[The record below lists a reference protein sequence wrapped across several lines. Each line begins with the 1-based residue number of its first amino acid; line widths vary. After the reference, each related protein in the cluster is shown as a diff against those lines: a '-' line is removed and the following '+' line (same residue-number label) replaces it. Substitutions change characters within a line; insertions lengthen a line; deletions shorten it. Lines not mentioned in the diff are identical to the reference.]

1 MDLDLKEKQEE
12 TIDLGRLAGIMWD
25 RKKITGGIIAG
36 CTAIAIATAFV
47 LPKQYEST
55 TLVQTRSAGNDIS
68 GMKAMAA
75 AMGVNVG
82 GSASNASPLN
92 YIELMK
98 SRTVLDPII
107 ENMDWDDP
115 KKKPTAKAFAK
126 SNLDIQNTKQTNLIT
141 VTAKGRTPEEAQMI
155 SQGVVDNFLAMQ
167 TDKNQQTQSLLVTFL
182 NDRIETAKKE
192 SDEAAQK
199 LADFSRENKIYS
211 PSDQVKL
218 AITQLDAYDKAV
230 SDMQAQQ
237 KSAQAQYDVA
247 TQKLGEQKA
256 GAKAYNINDNSTV
269 QSIRSQIVAK
279 EVALTELRHRYTD
292 QYPDVIAAQKQLN
305 QLRQSLVTEV
315 NNVVD
320 SNAATLNTAQMELL
334 KNQAVAQAQAS
345 AASASEEAIK
355 SKRDE
360 KEKELGKFP
369 DNAMT
374 YMQLDRDA
382 KIKQQIYT
390 SLVNQCEQDK
400 IQEAMESMDI
410 QVIDPADLPDEDKPA
425 APRRKLIAGV
435 GFLIGLMVSI
445 GYALII
451 YRREN
456 HE

>member
-36 CTAIAIATAFV
+36 CTAIAIATAFI

-107 ENMDWDDP
+107 DNMEWDDP
-115 KKKPTAKAFAK
+115 KKKPTAKDFAK
-126 SNLDIQNTKQTNLIT
+126 KNLDIQNTKQTNLIT

-211 PSDQVKL
+211 PDDQVKL

-279 EVALTELRHRYTD
+279 EVALTELRQRYTD
-292 QYPDVIAAQKQLN
+292 EYPDVIAAQKQLN

-345 AASASEEAIK
+345 AAVASEEAIK

-360 KEKELGKFP
+360 KEKELGNFP

-425 APRRKLIAGV
+425 APKKKLIAA
-435 GFLIGLMVSI
+435 IGLVLGCI
-445 GYALII
+445 IAFGYSLIV
-451 YRREN
+451 YKKEN
-456 HE
+456 

>member
-12 TIDLGRLAGIMWD
+12 SIDLGRLASIMWD
-25 RKKITGGIIAG
+25 RKKIIGGIIAG
-36 CTAIAIATAFV
+36 CTAIAIVTAFI

-82 GSASNASPLN
+82 GSASNASPVN

-107 ENMDWDDP
+107 DNMDWDDP
-115 KKKPTAKAFAK
+115 KKKPTAKDFAK
-126 SNLDIQNTKQTNLIT
+126 KNLDIQNTKQTNLIT

-167 TDKNQQTQSLLVTFL
+167 TDKNQQTQSLLVKFL
-182 NDRIETAKKE
+182 NDRIENAKKE

-211 PSDQVKL
+211 PDDQVKL

-279 EVALTELRHRYTD
+279 EVALTELRQRYTD

-305 QLRQSLVTEV
+305 KLRQSLVTEV

-345 AASASEEAIK
+345 AAAASEEAIK
-355 SKRDE
+355 GKRAE
-360 KEKELGKFP
+360 KEKELGEFP

-410 QVIDPADLPDEDKPA
+410 QVIDPADLPDVDKPA
-425 APRRKLIAGV
+425 APKKKLIAA
-435 GFLIGLMVSI
+435 IGLVLGCLTAF
-445 GYALII
+445 GYSLVV
-451 YRREN
+451 YKREQ
-456 HE
+456 

>member
-12 TIDLGRLAGIMWD
+12 SIDLGRLASIMWD

-36 CTAIAIATAFV
+36 CTAIAIATAFI

-82 GSASNASPLN
+82 GSASNASPVN

-107 ENMDWDDP
+107 DNMDWDDP
-115 KKKPTAKAFAK
+115 KKKPTAKDFAK
-126 SNLDIQNTKQTNLIT
+126 KNLDIQNTKQTNLIT

-167 TDKNQQTQSLLVTFL
+167 TDKNQQTQSLLVKFL
-182 NDRIETAKKE
+182 NDRIENAKKE

-211 PSDQVKL
+211 PDDQVKL

-279 EVALTELRHRYTD
+279 EVALTELRQRYTD

-305 QLRQSLVTEV
+305 KLRQSLVTEV

-345 AASASEEAIK
+345 AAAASEEAIK
-355 SKRDE
+355 GKRAE
-360 KEKELGKFP
+360 KEKELGEFP

-410 QVIDPADLPDEDKPA
+410 QVIDPAELPDVDKPV
-425 APRRKLIAGV
+425 APKKKLIAA
-435 GFLIGLMVSI
+435 IGLVLGCLI
-445 GYALII
+445 AFGYSLVA
-451 YRREN
+451 YRKERC
-456 HE
+456 

>member
-12 TIDLGRLAGIMWD
+12 SIDLGRLASIMWD

-36 CTAIAIATAFV
+36 CTAIAIATAFI

-82 GSASNASPLN
+82 GSGSNASPLN

-107 ENMDWDDP
+107 DNMDWDDP
-115 KKKPTAKAFAK
+115 KKKPTAKDFAK
-126 SNLDIQNTKQTNLIT
+126 KNLDIQNTKQTNLIT

-167 TDKNQQTQSLLVTFL
+167 TDKNQQTQSLLVKFL
-182 NDRIETAKKE
+182 NDRIENAKKE

-211 PSDQVKL
+211 PDDQVKL

-279 EVALTELRHRYTD
+279 EVALTELRQRYTD

-305 QLRQSLVTEV
+305 KLRQSLITEV

-345 AASASEEAIK
+345 AAAASEEAIK
-355 SKRDE
+355 GKRAE
-360 KEKELGKFP
+360 KEKELGEFP

-410 QVIDPADLPDEDKPA
+410 QVIDPADLPDVDKPA
-425 APRRKLIAGV
+425 FPRKKLVAAVGLVLGCIIAFGYS
-435 GFLIGLMVSI
+435 LMV
-445 GYALII
+445 YK
-451 YRREN
+451 REN
-456 HE
+456 

>member
-1 MDLDLKEKQEE
+1 MENKEDS
-12 TIDLGRLAGIMWD
+12 IDLGRLASIMWD
-25 RKKITGGIIAG
+25 RKKVTGGIIAG
-36 CTAIAIATAFV
+36 CTAIAIATAFI

-82 GSASNASPLN
+82 GSGSNASPLN

-107 ENMDWDDP
+107 DNMDWDDP
-115 KKKPTAKAFAK
+115 KKKPTAKDFAK
-126 SNLDIQNTKQTNLIT
+126 KNLDIQNTKQTNLIT

-167 TDKNQQTQSLLVTFL
+167 TDKNQQTQSLLVKFL
-182 NDRIETAKKE
+182 NDRIENAEKE

-211 PSDQVKL
+211 PDDQVKL

-279 EVALTELRHRYTD
+279 EVALTELRQRYTD

-305 QLRQSLVTEV
+305 KLRQSLVTEV

-345 AASASEEAIK
+345 AAAASEEAIK
-355 SKRDE
+355 GKRAE
-360 KEKELGKFP
+360 KEKELGEFP

-410 QVIDPADLPDEDKPA
+410 QVIDPAELPDVDKPV

>member
-12 TIDLGRLAGIMWD
+12 SIDLGRLASIMWD

-36 CTAIAIATAFV
+36 CTAIAIATAFI

-82 GSASNASPLN
+82 GSGSNASPLN

-107 ENMDWDDP
+107 DNMDWDDP
-115 KKKPTAKAFAK
+115 KKKPTAKDFAK
-126 SNLDIQNTKQTNLIT
+126 KNLDIQNTKQTNLIT

-167 TDKNQQTQSLLVTFL
+167 TDKNQQTQSLLVKFL
-182 NDRIETAKKE
+182 NDRIENAKKE

-211 PSDQVKL
+211 PDDQVKL

-279 EVALTELRHRYTD
+279 EVALTELRQRYTD

-305 QLRQSLVTEV
+305 KLRQSLVTEV

-345 AASASEEAIK
+345 AAAASEEAIK
-355 SKRDE
+355 GKRAE
-360 KEKELGKFP
+360 KEKELGEFP

-410 QVIDPADLPDEDKPA
+410 QVIDPAELSDVDKPA
-425 APRRKLIAGV
+425 APKKKLIAA
-435 GFLIGLMVSI
+435 IGLVLGCLI
-445 GYALII
+445 AFGYSLVV
-451 YRREN
+451 YKREQ
-456 HE
+456 

>member
-12 TIDLGRLAGIMWD
+12 SIDLGRLASIMWD

-36 CTAIAIATAFV
+36 CTAIAIVTAFI

-82 GSASNASPLN
+82 GSGSNASPLN

-107 ENMDWDDP
+107 DNMDWDDP
-115 KKKPTAKAFAK
+115 KKKPTAKDFAK
-126 SNLDIQNTKQTNLIT
+126 KNLDIQNTKQTNLIT

-167 TDKNQQTQSLLVTFL
+167 TDKNQQTQSLLVKFL
-182 NDRIETAKKE
+182 NDRIENAKKE

-211 PSDQVKL
+211 PDDQVKL

-279 EVALTELRHRYTD
+279 EVALTELRQRYTD
-292 QYPDVIAAQKQLN
+292 QYPDVITAQKQLN
-305 QLRQSLVTEV
+305 KLRQSLVTEV

-345 AASASEEAIK
+345 AAAASEEAIK
-355 SKRDE
+355 GKRAE
-360 KEKELGKFP
+360 KEKELGEFP

-410 QVIDPADLPDEDKPA
+410 QVIDPAELPDVDKPA
-425 APRRKLIAGV
+425 APKKKLIVA
-435 GFLIGLMVSI
+435 IGLVVGCFISL
-445 GYALII
+445 GYSLLM
-451 YRREN
+451 YKKEN
-456 HE
+456 

>member
-1 MDLDLKEKQEE
+1 MENKEDS
-12 TIDLGRLAGIMWD
+12 IDLGRLASIMWD
-25 RKKITGGIIAG
+25 RKKVTGGIIAG
-36 CTAIAIATAFV
+36 CTAIAIATAFI

-82 GSASNASPLN
+82 GSGSNASPLN

-107 ENMDWDDP
+107 DNMDWDDP
-115 KKKPTAKAFAK
+115 KKKPTAKDFAK
-126 SNLDIQNTKQTNLIT
+126 KNLDIQNTKQTNLIT

-167 TDKNQQTQSLLVTFL
+167 TDKNQQTQSLLVKFL
-182 NDRIETAKKE
+182 NDRIENAKKE
-192 SDEAAQK
+192 SYEAAQK

-211 PSDQVKL
+211 PDDQVKL

-279 EVALTELRHRYTD
+279 EVALTELRQRYTD
-292 QYPDVIAAQKQLN
+292 QYPDVIAVQKQLN
-305 QLRQSLVTEV
+305 KLRQSLVTEV

-345 AASASEEAIK
+345 AAAASEEAIK
-355 SKRDE
+355 GKRAE
-360 KEKELGKFP
+360 KEKELGEFP

-410 QVIDPADLPDEDKPA
+410 QVIDPAELPDVDKPA
-425 APRRKLIAGV
+425 APKKKLIAA
-435 GFLIGLMVSI
+435 IGLVVGCFISL
-445 GYALII
+445 GYSLLM
-451 YRREN
+451 YKKEN
-456 HE
+456 

>member
-12 TIDLGRLAGIMWD
+12 SIDLGRLASIMWD

-36 CTAIAIATAFV
+36 CTAIAIATAFI

-107 ENMDWDDP
+107 DNMDWDDP
-115 KKKPTAKAFAK
+115 KKKPTAKDFAK
-126 SNLDIQNTKQTNLIT
+126 KNLDIQNTKQTNLIT

-167 TDKNQQTQSLLVTFL
+167 TDKNQQTQSLLVKFL
-182 NDRIETAKKE
+182 NDRIENAKKE

-211 PSDQVKL
+211 PDDQVKL

-279 EVALTELRHRYTD
+279 EVALTELRQRYTD
-292 QYPDVIAAQKQLN
+292 QYPDVITAQKQLN
-305 QLRQSLVTEV
+305 KLRQSLVTEV

-345 AASASEEAIK
+345 AAAASEEAIK
-355 SKRDE
+355 GKRAE
-360 KEKELGKFP
+360 KEKELGEFP

-410 QVIDPADLPDEDKPA
+410 QVIDPAELPDVDKPV
-425 APRRKLIAGV
+425 APKKKLIAA
-435 GFLIGLMVSI
+435 IGLVLGCLI
-445 GYALII
+445 AFGYSLVA
-451 YRREN
+451 YRKERC
-456 HE
+456 

>member
-12 TIDLGRLAGIMWD
+12 SIDLGRLASIMWD

-36 CTAIAIATAFV
+36 CTAIAIVTAFI

-82 GSASNASPLN
+82 GSGSNASPLN

-107 ENMDWDDP
+107 DNMDWDDP
-115 KKKPTAKAFAK
+115 KKKPTAKDFAK
-126 SNLDIQNTKQTNLIT
+126 KNLDIQNTKQTNLIT

-167 TDKNQQTQSLLVTFL
+167 TDKNQQTQSLLVKFL
-182 NDRIETAKKE
+182 NDRIENAEKE

-211 PSDQVKL
+211 PDDQVKL

-230 SDMQAQQ
+230 SDMQVQQ

-279 EVALTELRHRYTD
+279 EVALTELRQRYTD

-305 QLRQSLVTEV
+305 KLRQSLIMEV

-334 KNQAVAQAQAS
+334 KNQAVAQAQVS
-345 AASASEEAIK
+345 AAAASEEAIK
-355 SKRDE
+355 GKRAE
-360 KEKELGKFP
+360 KEKELGEFP

-410 QVIDPADLPDEDKPA
+410 QVIDSADLPDEDKPA
-425 APRRKLIAGV
+425 FPRKKLVAAVGLVLGCIIA
-435 GFLIGLMVSI
+435 F
-445 GYALII
+445 GYSLVV
-451 YRREN
+451 YKKEN
-456 HE
+456 

>member
-12 TIDLGRLAGIMWD
+12 SIDLGRLASIMWE

-36 CTAIAIATAFV
+36 CTAIAIATAFI

-107 ENMDWDDP
+107 DNMDWDDP
-115 KKKPTAKAFAK
+115 KKKPTAKDFAK
-126 SNLDIQNTKQTNLIT
+126 KNLDIQNTKQTNLIT

-167 TDKNQQTQSLLVTFL
+167 TDKNQQTQSLLVKFL
-182 NDRIETAKKE
+182 NDRIENAKKE

-211 PSDQVKL
+211 PDDQVKL

-279 EVALTELRHRYTD
+279 EVALTELRQRYTD

-305 QLRQSLVTEV
+305 KLRQSLVTEV

-345 AASASEEAIK
+345 AAAASEEAIK
-355 SKRDE
+355 GKRAE
-360 KEKELGKFP
+360 KEKELGEFP

-410 QVIDPADLPDEDKPA
+410 QVIDPAELPDVNKPV
-425 APRRKLIAGV
+425 APKKKLIAA
-435 GFLIGLMVSI
+435 IGLVLGCLI
-445 GYALII
+445 AFGYSLVA
-451 YRREN
+451 YRKERC
-456 HE
+456 

>member
-12 TIDLGRLAGIMWD
+12 SIDLGRLASIMWD

-36 CTAIAIATAFV
+36 CTAIAIVTAFI

-82 GSASNASPLN
+82 GSGSNASPLN

-107 ENMDWDDP
+107 DNMDWDDP

-167 TDKNQQTQSLLVTFL
+167 TDKNQQTQSLLVKFL
-182 NDRIETAKKE
+182 NDRIENAKKE

-211 PSDQVKL
+211 PDDQVKL

-279 EVALTELRHRYTD
+279 EVALTELRQRYTD

-305 QLRQSLVTEV
+305 KLRQSLVTEV

-345 AASASEEAIK
+345 AAAASEEAIK
-355 SKRDE
+355 GKRAE
-360 KEKELGKFP
+360 KEKELGEFP

-410 QVIDPADLPDEDKPA
+410 QVIDPADLPDVDKPA
-425 APRRKLIAGV
+425 FPRKKLVAAVGLVLGCIIAFGYS
-435 GFLIGLMVSI
+435 LMV
-445 GYALII
+445 YK
-451 YRREN
+451 REN
-456 HE
+456 

>member
-1 MDLDLKEKQEE
+1 MDLDLKEQQEE
-12 TIDLGRLAGIMWD
+12 SIDLGRLASIMWE
-25 RKKITGGIIAG
+25 RKKVTGGIIAG
-36 CTAIAIATAFV
+36 CTAIAIATAFI

-82 GSASNASPLN
+82 GSGSNASPLN

-107 ENMDWDDP
+107 DNMDWDDP
-115 KKKPTAKAFAK
+115 KKKPTAKDFAK
-126 SNLDIQNTKQTNLIT
+126 KNLDIQNTKQTNLIT

-167 TDKNQQTQSLLVTFL
+167 TDKNQQTQSLLVKFL
-182 NDRIETAKKE
+182 NDRIENAKKE

-211 PSDQVKL
+211 PDDQVKL

-279 EVALTELRHRYTD
+279 EVALTELRQRYTD

-305 QLRQSLVTEV
+305 KLRQSLVTEV

-345 AASASEEAIK
+345 AAAASEEAIK
-355 SKRDE
+355 GKRAE
-360 KEKELGKFP
+360 KEKELGEFP

-410 QVIDPADLPDEDKPA
+410 QVIDPADLPDVDKPA
-425 APRRKLIAGV
+425 APKKKLIAAIGFVV
-435 GFLIGLMVSI
+435 GSLIAFAYGLI
-445 GYALII
+445 LYKK
-451 YRREN
+451 E
-456 HE
+456 

>member
-12 TIDLGRLAGIMWD
+12 SIDLGRLASIMWD

-36 CTAIAIATAFV
+36 CTAIAIATAFI

-82 GSASNASPLN
+82 GSGSNASPLN

-107 ENMDWDDP
+107 DNMDWDDP
-115 KKKPTAKAFAK
+115 KKKPTAKDFAK
-126 SNLDIQNTKQTNLIT
+126 KNLDIQNTKQTNLIT

-167 TDKNQQTQSLLVTFL
+167 TDKNQQTQSLLVKFL
-182 NDRIETAKKE
+182 NDRIENAKKE

-211 PSDQVKL
+211 PDDQVKL

-279 EVALTELRHRYTD
+279 EVALTELRQRYTD

-305 QLRQSLVTEV
+305 KLRQSLVTEV

-345 AASASEEAIK
+345 AAAASEEAIK
-355 SKRDE
+355 GKRAE
-360 KEKELGKFP
+360 KEKELGEFP

-410 QVIDPADLPDEDKPA
+410 QVIDPAELSDVDKPA
-425 APRRKLIAGV
+425 APKKKLIAA
-435 GFLIGLMVSI
+435 IGLVLGCLI
-445 GYALII
+445 AFGYSLVV
-451 YRREN
+451 YKKEN
-456 HE
+456 

>member
-1 MDLDLKEKQEE
+1 MENKEDS
-12 TIDLGRLAGIMWD
+12 IDLGRLASIMWD
-25 RKKITGGIIAG
+25 RKKVTGGIIAG
-36 CTAIAIATAFV
+36 CTAIAIATAFI

-82 GSASNASPLN
+82 GSGSNASPLN

-107 ENMDWDDP
+107 DNMDWDDP
-115 KKKPTAKAFAK
+115 KKKPTAKDFAK
-126 SNLDIQNTKQTNLIT
+126 KNLDIQNTKQTNLIT

-167 TDKNQQTQSLLVTFL
+167 TDKNQQTQSLLVKFL
-182 NDRIETAKKE
+182 NDRIENAKKE

-211 PSDQVKL
+211 PDDQVKL

-279 EVALTELRHRYTD
+279 EVALTELRQRYTD

-305 QLRQSLVTEV
+305 KLRQSLVTEV

-345 AASASEEAIK
+345 AAAASEEAIK
-355 SKRDE
+355 GKRAE
-360 KEKELGKFP
+360 KEKELGEFP

-410 QVIDPADLPDEDKPA
+410 QVIDPADLPDVDKPA

-445 GYALII
+445 GYVLII

>member
-12 TIDLGRLAGIMWD
+12 SIDLGRLASIMWD

-36 CTAIAIATAFV
+36 CTAIAIATAFI

-82 GSASNASPLN
+82 GSGSNASPLN

-107 ENMDWDDP
+107 DNMDWDDP
-115 KKKPTAKAFAK
+115 KKKPTAKDFAK
-126 SNLDIQNTKQTNLIT
+126 KNLDIQNTKQTNLIT

-167 TDKNQQTQSLLVTFL
+167 TDKNQQTQSLLVKFL
-182 NDRIETAKKE
+182 NDRIENAKKE

-211 PSDQVKL
+211 PDDQVKL

-279 EVALTELRHRYTD
+279 EVALTELRQRYTD

-305 QLRQSLVTEV
+305 KLRQSLVTEV

-345 AASASEEAIK
+345 AAAASEEAIK
-355 SKRDE
+355 GKRAE
-360 KEKELGKFP
+360 KEKELGEFP

-410 QVIDPADLPDEDKPA
+410 QVIDPAELPDVDKPV
-425 APRRKLIAGV
+425 APKKKLIAA
-435 GFLIGLMVSI
+435 IGLVLGCLI
-445 GYALII
+445 AFGYSWVV
-451 YRREN
+451 YKKEN
-456 HE
+456 

>member
-1 MDLDLKEKQEE
+1 
-12 TIDLGRLAGIMWD
+12 MWD
-25 RKKITGGIIAG
+25 RKKVTGGIIAG
-36 CTAIAIATAFV
+36 CTAIAIATAFI

-82 GSASNASPLN
+82 GSGSNASPLN

-107 ENMDWDDP
+107 DNMDWDDP
-115 KKKPTAKAFAK
+115 KKKPTAKDFAK
-126 SNLDIQNTKQTNLIT
+126 KNLDIQNTKQTNLIT

-167 TDKNQQTQSLLVTFL
+167 TDKNQQTQSLLVKFL
-182 NDRIETAKKE
+182 NDRIENAKKE

-211 PSDQVKL
+211 PDDQVKL

-279 EVALTELRHRYTD
+279 EVALTELRQRYTD

-305 QLRQSLVTEV
+305 KLRQSLVTEV

-345 AASASEEAIK
+345 AAAASEEAIK
-355 SKRDE
+355 GKRAE
-360 KEKELGKFP
+360 KEKELGEFP

-410 QVIDPADLPDEDKPA
+410 QVIDPADLPDVDKPA

-445 GYALII
+445 GYVLII

>member
-12 TIDLGRLAGIMWD
+12 SIDLGRLASIMWD

-36 CTAIAIATAFV
+36 CTAIAIVTVFI

-107 ENMDWDDP
+107 DNMDWDDP
-115 KKKPTAKAFAK
+115 KKKPTAKDFAK
-126 SNLDIQNTKQTNLIT
+126 KNLDIQNTKQTNLIT

-167 TDKNQQTQSLLVTFL
+167 TDKNQQTQSLLVKFL
-182 NDRIETAKKE
+182 NDRIENAKKE

-211 PSDQVKL
+211 PDDQVKL

-279 EVALTELRHRYTD
+279 EVALTELRQRYTD

-305 QLRQSLVTEV
+305 KLRQSLITEV

-345 AASASEEAIK
+345 AAAASEEAIK
-355 SKRDE
+355 GKRAE
-360 KEKELGKFP
+360 KEKELGEFP

-410 QVIDPADLPDEDKPA
+410 QVIDPADLPDVDKPA
-425 APRRKLIAGV
+425 FPRKKLVAAVGLVLGCIIAFGYS
-435 GFLIGLMVSI
+435 LMV
-445 GYALII
+445 YK
-451 YRREN
+451 REN
-456 HE
+456 

>member
-1 MDLDLKEKQEE
+1 MDLDLKEQQEE
-12 TIDLGRLAGIMWD
+12 SIDLGRLASIMWE
-25 RKKITGGIIAG
+25 RKKVTGGIIAG
-36 CTAIAIATAFV
+36 CTAIAIATAFI

-98 SRTVLDPII
+98 SRTVIDPII
-107 ENMDWDDP
+107 DNMDWDDP

-167 TDKNQQTQSLLVTFL
+167 TDKNQQTQSLLVKFL
-182 NDRIETAKKE
+182 NDRIENAKKE

-211 PSDQVKL
+211 PDDQVKL

-279 EVALTELRHRYTD
+279 EVALTELRQRYTD

-305 QLRQSLVTEV
+305 KLRQSLVTEV

-345 AASASEEAIK
+345 AAAASEEAIK
-355 SKRDE
+355 GKRAE
-360 KEKELGKFP
+360 KEKELGEFP

-410 QVIDPADLPDEDKPA
+410 QVIDPAELPDVDKPA
-425 APRRKLIAGV
+425 APKKKLIAA
-435 GFLIGLMVSI
+435 IGLVLGCLI
-445 GYALII
+445 AFGYSLVV
-451 YRREN
+451 YKREQ
-456 HE
+456 

>member
-1 MDLDLKEKQEE
+1 MDLDLKEQQEE
-12 TIDLGRLAGIMWD
+12 SIDLGRLASIMWE
-25 RKKITGGIIAG
+25 RKKVTGGIIAG
-36 CTAIAIATAFV
+36 CTAIAIATAFI

-82 GSASNASPLN
+82 GSGSNASPLN

-107 ENMDWDDP
+107 DNIDWDDP
-115 KKKPTAKAFAK
+115 KKKPTAKDFAK
-126 SNLDIQNTKQTNLIT
+126 KNLDIQNTKQTNLIT

-167 TDKNQQTQSLLVTFL
+167 TDKNQQTQSLLVKFL
-182 NDRIETAKKE
+182 NDRIENAKKE

-211 PSDQVKL
+211 PDDQVKL

-279 EVALTELRHRYTD
+279 EVALTELRQRYTD

-305 QLRQSLVTEV
+305 KLRQSLVTEV

-334 KNQAVAQAQAS
+334 KNQAVAQAQAN
-345 AASASEEAIK
+345 AAAASEEAIK
-355 SKRDE
+355 GKRAE
-360 KEKELGKFP
+360 KEKELGEFP

-410 QVIDPADLPDEDKPA
+410 QVIDPADLPDVDKPA
-425 APRRKLIAGV
+425 APKKKLIAAIGFVV
-435 GFLIGLMVSI
+435 GSLIAFAYGLI
-445 GYALII
+445 LYKK
-451 YRREN
+451 E
-456 HE
+456 

>member
-12 TIDLGRLAGIMWD
+12 SIDLGRLASIMWD

-36 CTAIAIATAFV
+36 CTAIAIATAFI

-98 SRTVLDPII
+98 SRTVIDPII
-107 ENMDWDDP
+107 DNMDWDDP

-167 TDKNQQTQSLLVTFL
+167 TDKNQQTQSLLVKFL
-182 NDRIETAKKE
+182 NDRIENAKKE

-211 PSDQVKL
+211 PDDQVKL

-279 EVALTELRHRYTD
+279 EVALIELRQRYTD

-305 QLRQSLVTEV
+305 KLRQSLVTEV

-345 AASASEEAIK
+345 AAAASEEAIK
-355 SKRDE
+355 GKRAE
-360 KEKELGKFP
+360 KEKELGEFP

-410 QVIDPADLPDEDKPA
+410 QVIDPADLPDVDKPA
-425 APRRKLIAGV
+425 APKKKLIAA
-435 GFLIGLMVSI
+435 IGLVLGCLI
-445 GYALII
+445 AFGYSLVV
-451 YRREN
+451 YKKEN
-456 HE
+456 

>member
-12 TIDLGRLAGIMWD
+12 SIDLGRLASIMWD

-36 CTAIAIATAFV
+36 CTAIAIATAFI

-82 GSASNASPLN
+82 GSGSNASPLN

-107 ENMDWDDP
+107 DNIDWDDP
-115 KKKPTAKAFAK
+115 KKKPTAKDFAK
-126 SNLDIQNTKQTNLIT
+126 KNLDIQNTKQTNLIT

-167 TDKNQQTQSLLVTFL
+167 TDKNQQTQSLLVKFL
-182 NDRIETAKKE
+182 NDRIENAKKE

-211 PSDQVKL
+211 PDDQVKL

-279 EVALTELRHRYTD
+279 EVALTELRQRYTD

-305 QLRQSLVTEV
+305 KLRQSLVTEV

-334 KNQAVAQAQAS
+334 KNQAVAQAQAN
-345 AASASEEAIK
+345 AAAASEEAIK
-355 SKRDE
+355 GKRAE
-360 KEKELGKFP
+360 KEKELGEFP

-425 APRRKLIAGV
+425 APKKKLIAA
-435 GFLIGLMVSI
+435 IGLVLGCLI
-445 GYALII
+445 AFGYSLVA
-451 YRREN
+451 YRKERC
-456 HE
+456 